1 LSLIFFKDTRLITM
15 NIGIDLGGTKIQVG
29 IEHEGKIIHK
39 TKALLKEKTNLQST
53 LDQVMKFIEPLTA
66 YNVDGI
72 GIGVPS
78 VVDVEKGIVY
88 NVTNI
93 PSWTRVALKD
103 ILEKEFNL
111 PVFVNNDVNCFAIG
125 EHKFGMGRNYSNMV
139 GMSIGTGLGSGIII
153 ENKLYAGVNCGAGEI
168 GLLPYLEHNIEYYA
182 SGNFFSAEY
191 QTTALDAFTAAKKGS
206 KEALAQWDAFG
217 RHFGAA
223 VQVVMYTYDPQAIVI
238 GGSVANAFPFFE
250 AAMRT
255 TFSNYIYP
263 ESVKKL
269 KIHLTKNADIA
280 LLGAAALVDLSIE
293 YTNKVH

>member
-1 LSLIFFKDTRLITM
+1 M

-39 TKALLKEKTNLQST
+39 TKALLKEKDNLQST
-53 LDQVMKFIEPLTA
+53 LDQVIKFIEPLTA
-66 YNVDGI
+66 YDVDGI

-78 VVDVEKGIVY
+78 VVDVKEGIVY

-93 PSWTRVALKD
+93 PSWTKVALKD

-125 EHKFGMGRNYSNMV
+125 EYKFGMGRNYSNMV

-153 ENKLYAGVNCGAGEI
+153 EGKLYAGVNCGAGEI
-168 GLLPYLEHNIEYYA
+168 GLIPYLEHNIEYYA

-191 QTTALDAFTAAKKGS
+191 QTTALDAFTAAKNGD
-206 KEALAQWDAFG
+206 KEALAQWNTFG
-217 RHFGAA
+217 KHFGAA

-238 GGSVANAFPFFE
+238 GGSVANAYPFFE
-250 AAMRT
+250 EAMRA

-280 LLGAAALVDLSIE
+280 LLGAAALVDLSIKH
-293 YTNKVH
+293 TSKVL